1 MDSSKAYQLSQI
13 ASNFYAKSTD
23 NGQTVKVNEFHM
35 EFLNGLN
42 KIPHFEFLQKAAKID
57 IDGCLL
63 EILSDFVDGLEQYV
77 KIDDST
83 PSTLNV
89 TSYEAQG
96 SLLCPLLFC
105 IFHKNILRWTPK
117 FRIANIDP
125 INVQG
130 DNKWR

>member
-23 NGQTVKVNEFHM
+23 NGQTVKVIEFHM
-35 EFLNGLN
+35 EFLNGLD

-63 EILSDFVDGLEQYV
+63 EILCDFVDGLEQYV
-77 KIDDST
+77 KIDKST

-89 TSYEAQG
+89 TNYEAHG
-96 SLLCPLLFC
+96 SLLCTLLFC
-105 IFHKNILRWTPK
+105 IFHKNILR
-117 FRIANIDP
+117 
-125 INVQG
+125 
-130 DNKWR
+130 